1 MRLILI
7 AAFALMLTACPANT
21 KPGTG
26 IPGGGSGGSGGLTG
40 AWQGTVTISD
50 TSFSR
55 RLKLTEANGQLSG
68 DYEICAAD
76 FSQCER
82 ASGINGQ
89 RTNSSVTIGV
99 SENTDAVTFTGT
111 TESTRSEIAGTV
123 QFRDLTGSFS
133 FKKK

>member
-1 MRLILI
+1 MRLILA
-7 AAFALMLTACPANT
+7 AAFGLMLTACPTNT

-26 IPGGGSGGSGGLTG
+26 IPGGGSGGGTSLAGT
-40 AWQGTVTISD
+40 WQGTATISD

-55 RLKLTEANGQLSG
+55 QLKLTEANGQLSG
-68 DYEICAAD
+68 DYEICATD

-89 RTNSSVTIGV
+89 RMNSSVTISV
-99 SENTDAVTFTGT
+99 SENAEAVTFTGT
-111 TESTRSEIAGTV
+111 TESSRSEIAGTV